1 MGKTRVH
8 LLAKELGVE
17 AKDVIAQ
24 LDKLGM
30 RGRKAQSSL
39 EDDEAA
45 RVRAALAAVEKPQVH
60 VGEEKVVADRVV
72 TAAGE
77 SLGEIQAR
85 ETIVERRVRAN
96 VIRRR
101 TSRIEVPQPE
111 ALAPMEV
118 KPSVEE
124 QAPGLIETAPVETPV
139 EDFPAEF
146 FPEVET
152 PAPDRSDFFE
162 LESEPAQQ
170 SPAEAEPFEAPVA
183 EAAPVLE
190 PEPAAPQSPALAQPQ
205 PDKPV
210 AVQAPRSIV
219 LGRIDLKQT
228 REFQRA
234 PPAPGARRPGVA
246 APGTTA
252 PLRARLPMAPR
263 RLPTAKRLNR

>member
-1 MGKTRVH
+1 M
-8 LLAKELGVE
+8 E

-111 ALAPMEV
+111 VLAPMEV

-124 QAPGLIETAPVETPV
+124 QAPALIETAPVETPV
-139 EDFPAEF
+139 EDFP
-146 FPEVET
+146 
-152 PAPDRSDFFE
+152 R
-162 LESEPAQQ
+162 
-170 SPAEAEPFEAPVA
+170 
-183 EAAPVLE
+183 
-190 PEPAAPQSPALAQPQ
+190 
-205 PDKPV
+205 
-210 AVQAPRSIV
+210 
-219 LGRIDLKQT
+219 
-228 REFQRA
+228 
-234 PPAPGARRPGVA
+234 
-246 APGTTA
+246 
-252 PLRARLPMAPR
+252 
-263 RLPTAKRLNR
+263 